1 MYVCLLQVRQFIDG
15 AYQRTLT
22 LLREKK
28 DFVEAMAQ
36 VRLWH
41 WNDQH
46 HTIHSSHSIN
56 AIGPAPHWGEKGE
69 HSSSS

>member
-1 MYVCLLQVRQFIDG
+1 VVLQVRQFIDG

-36 VRLWH
+36 VWFLGGVACFYVILRSWVANFWYGRRRTL
-41 WNDQH
+41 
-46 HTIHSSHSIN
+46 
-56 AIGPAPHWGEKGE
+56 
-69 HSSSS
+69 

>member
-1 MYVCLLQVRQFIDG
+1 MLLSFHMLLQVREFIDG

-36 VRLWH
+36 VCLAHRASRG
-41 WNDQH
+41 
-46 HTIHSSHSIN
+46 IK
-56 AIGPAPHWGEKGE
+56 P
-69 HSSSS
+69 